1 MNESVLSGVM
11 PCYGSSFPIGKNV
24 LTSRCL
30 PLCFETYAGLALE
43 NGEVNEFKR
52 ELKYDLIIMLM

>member
-1 MNESVLSGVM
+1 MALPFRSE
-11 PCYGSSFPIGKNV
+11 KNV

-30 PLCFETYAGLALE
+30 APCFEAHAGLALE
-43 NGEVNEFKR
+43 NGEENEFKR